1 MTFLRG
7 ALVMEDGEIVAEAP
21 TGRFV
26 EQVTLPRGL

>member
-7 ALVMEDGEIVAEAP
+7 ALVMEDGEVVAEAP

-26 EQVTLPRGL
+26 DQMTMPRGL